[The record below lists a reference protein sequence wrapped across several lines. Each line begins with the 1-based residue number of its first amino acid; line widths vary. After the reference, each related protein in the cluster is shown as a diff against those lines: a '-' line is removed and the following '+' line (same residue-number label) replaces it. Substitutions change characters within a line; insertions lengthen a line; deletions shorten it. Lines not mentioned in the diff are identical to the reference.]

1 MERLFS
7 LGGKNYL
14 WLLLPT
20 GTAIVLVGV
29 LLVRAEKSENWY
41 AAQASLVTIFLLVAL
56 MVCIWWQSNH
66 NAPRLSAE
74 AEIYNRAIHKLLL
87 LASLG
92 FFALV
97 LNGTRWELWQNGVVS
112 KAIGY
117 GSLVAGA
124 FFVLGILLGYLF
136 GLRPTGPSQNSGEKS
151 PGGVHPN
158 PPHTNLEEVADW
170 FTKLI
175 LGAGLVEL
183 TSMRRPLGDF
193 AYFMA
198 SGIDPS
204 PPSQTGYKPS
214 PAVALAIM
222 LFFSASGI
230 LYGYLW
236 TRYEL
241 AAKEP
246 SGTETPLSA
255 GGSPVEV
262 QSTTPSDAR
271 PGDGRS

>member
-7 LGGKNYL
+7 LAGKNYI

-20 GTAIVLVGV
+20 GVAAVIAGI
-29 LLVRAEKSENWY
+29 LLVRAEEHGNWY
-41 AAQASLVTIFLLVAL
+41 TAQACLVTTLLLSAL
-56 MVCIWWQSNH
+56 MVCVWWQSNH
-66 NAPRLSAE
+66 ETPRLSDE
-74 AEIYNRAIHKLLL
+74 AQIYNRAIHKLLL
-87 LASLG
+87 FAAFG

-97 LNGTRWELWQNGVVS
+97 LNGTRWELWQNGVVA

-124 FFVLGILLGYLF
+124 FFVLGVLLGYLF

-151 PGGVHPN
+151 PGLHPN

-183 TSMRRPLGDF
+183 TSMRGPLGEF
-193 AYFMA
+193 ASFMA
-198 SGIDPS
+198 SGVDPS
-204 PPSQTGYKPS
+204 PPADNGYRSS

-241 AAKEP
+241 AAKNP
-246 SGTETPLSA
+246 PGTETSLSA
-255 GGSPVEV
+255 DGSPVEPIDN
-262 QSTTPSDAR
+262 SK
-271 PGDGRS
+271 